1 MTAPTSDA
9 VDRLNAEKD
18 SVPFGMTEELA
29 RRLSAVM
36 FTDVVGY
43 TALMQEDEEAARVVR
58 LRHRRTLEAA
68 IAAHGGELVQYLG
81 DGSLSTFSSVVE
93 AVSAAVEVQRALS
106 EDVPLRVGVHQG
118 EIAFDDQGIYGD
130 SVNVA
135 ARVMGLGTAGS
146 VLVSEKVHD
155 ELKNQRDFSTA
166 SLGQFDLRNVR
177 HPLGLYAVEG
187 TGLAVP
193 TRDDVLV
200 CSDSTGTDEE
210 VTRHWPTITLGAIG
224 IAVATG
230 FVLPDP
236 TAGLSVQSYVL
247 AWATTTAGL
256 WALLDK
262 AESVMLARHEPRRRL
277 PAPPH

>member
-1 MTAPTSDA
+1 MNAPTSDA

-58 LRHRRTLEAA
+58 LRHRGTLEAA
-68 IAAHGGELVQYLG
+68 IAAHGGELVQHLG
-81 DGSLSTFSSVVE
+81 DGSLSTFSSVVG
-93 AVSAAVEVQRALS
+93 AVSAAVEVQQALR
-106 EDVPLRVGVHQG
+106 EDVPLRIGVHEG

-146 VLVSEKVHD
+146 ILVSEKVHD

-166 SLGQFDLRNVR
+166 SLGQFDLRNVNVVVR
-177 HPLGLYAVEG
+177 SSSVAVVMHALPWSRAARS
-187 TGLAVP
+187 TSRYRTLRP
-193 TRDDVLV
+193 TRQYGGPSPFRPYGQLV
-200 CSDSTGTDEE
+200 RPCCCGRSFTPSTALVAPRASPVKRSSRTCCAVRVVRYVGVSTVFAQCRDSC
-210 VTRHWPTITLGAIG
+210 L
-224 IAVATG
+224 
-230 FVLPDP
+230 
-236 TAGLSVQSYVL
+236 
-247 AWATTTAGL
+247 
-256 WALLDK
+256 K
-262 AESVMLARHEPRRRL
+262 
-277 PAPPH
+277 